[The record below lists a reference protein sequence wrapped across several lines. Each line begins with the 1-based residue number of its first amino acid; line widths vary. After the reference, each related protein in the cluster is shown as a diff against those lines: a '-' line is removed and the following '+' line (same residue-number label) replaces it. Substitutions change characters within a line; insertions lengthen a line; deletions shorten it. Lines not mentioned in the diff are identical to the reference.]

1 MATKKNEIMVS
12 VRIPRDSNKSTRQF
26 VSVNERTWL
35 IERGKTV
42 KIPLCAWEVLRNS
55 EIAEDAQISYLE
67 SAPGNVSA
75 PGDVTT

>member
-1 MATKKNEIMVS
+1 MGTKKKEEILVN
-12 VRIPRDSNKSTRQF
+12 VRIPRDSSKPARQF
-26 VSVNERTWL
+26 VSVGDRRWL

-67 SAPGNVSA
+67 SDKVNKIEE
-75 PGDVTT
+75 